1 MRACRDGC
9 YQGRFS
15 YTVRC
20 RSLRYLWEPKR
31 RAQRHCSVTRSN
43 RPANF
48 PRVEVD
54 ERGVVLALGE
64 RCALRGWKGKSV
76 WEMGWIGL
84 IKDKDLH
91 MYVYTYICAP
101 WKVRIRNAVAL
112 ASLNEE
118 GNIIEIPYY
127 LLFLP
132 PKVPSLY
139 HYPTELGA
147 RAVDPLWARLDL
159 DL

>member
-1 MRACRDGC
+1 
-9 YQGRFS
+9 
-15 YTVRC
+15 
-20 RSLRYLWEPKR
+20 
-31 RAQRHCSVTRSN
+31 
-43 RPANF
+43 
-48 PRVEVD
+48 VD